1 MVKRFN
7 NLNVSISTSDL
18 QWARKIGNTQHKATS
33 GAFHLK
39 IQNCKQSKDK
49 STGNLKKIDFSKV
62 PKYILG

>member
-7 NLNVSISTSDL
+7 NQNESISTNDL

-49 STGNLKKIDFSKV
+49 STGNF
-62 PKYILG
+62 

>member
-7 NLNVSISTSDL
+7 NPNVSISTNEF

-33 GAFHLK
+33 GSFHLK

-49 STGNLKKIDFSKV
+49 SIRNFLKTDFSKV